1 MRLKAQMAATDQA
14 GSLVAEAPRGP
25 RPRSAWRTRLTKLD
39 TKVSPYLYISPFFL
53 LFAGF
58 GLFPLAYT
66 AWISL
71 YSVNLQN
78 VDERTWV
85 GFDNYTRLFHDDQFW
100 NAVQNTITIG
110 LISTVP
116 QLLIALGLAHLLHC
130 KLRGSTF
137 FRVSLLMPYATSV
150 AAATIVFAMLFGR
163 DFGLVNW
170 FLGVFGVDN
179 IDWENGKWSS
189 QIAISTIVT
198 WRWTGYNALIYL
210 AAMQAIPKD
219 LYEAAEVDG
228 ASRWQ
233 QLRHVTIPGIKPTII
248 FTVIISTIGAM
259 QLFGEP
265 LLFGGA
271 GGYRGGADHQ
281 YQTLGLLLYEQ
292 GWFNFQLGRAAAT
305 AWTMFLIIMVAV
317 AVNALLASKGR
328 SVFTI
333 GRRRR
338 RGVTDGARTRVHGR
352 PQEVRAEARRRHAA
366 RGRSR
371 TRALIGTTILAI
383 IPLYWTVVA
392 ASRTNADIAKTPP
405 PLTPGD
411 NLWSNIRSG
420 ARPGRHGQGAA
431 QLAHRLGLDRP
442 RHGLLLHARRVRVRQ
457 AALPREQRAA
467 RASSLRR

>member
-1 MRLKAQMAATDQA
+1 M
-14 GSLVAEAPRGP
+14 
-25 RPRSAWRTRLTKLD
+25 
-39 TKVSPYLYISPFFL
+39 
-53 LFAGF
+53 
-58 GLFPLAYT
+58 
-66 AWISL
+66 
-71 YSVNLQN
+71 NLQN

-170 FLGVFGVDN
+170 FLGVFGVEN

-248 FTVIISTIGAM
+248 FTVIISTIGAT

-338 RGVTDGARTRVHGR
+338 
-352 PQEVRAEARRRHAA
+352 AA
-366 RGRSR
+366 
-371 TRALIGTTILAI
+371 
-383 IPLYWTVVA
+383 
-392 ASRTNADIAKTPP
+392 
-405 PLTPGD
+405 
-411 NLWSNIRSG
+411 
-420 ARPGRHGQGAA
+420 
-431 QLAHRLGLDRP
+431 
-442 RHGLLLHARRVRVRQ
+442 
-457 AALPREQRAA
+457 
-467 RASSLRR
+467 